1 MTHTAEIKRVQTLLR
16 HAQQQTG
23 ASNQADERIKSLS
36 SRLEVLQQL
45 AGVPGDSSET
55 VSDSVAADVSE
66 EASEENEVSEAV
78 NEEVVEETNNE
89 ANDEVAASE
98 EQPAPDPQNE

>member
-1 MTHTAEIKRVQTLLR
+1 MSHTAEIKRVQILLR
-16 HAQQQTG
+16 HAQQQSG
-23 ASNQADERIKSLS
+23 ANNQADERIKSLN

-55 VSDSVAADVSE
+55 VGDSVSADVSE
-66 EASEENEVSEAV
+66 ENEATEAV